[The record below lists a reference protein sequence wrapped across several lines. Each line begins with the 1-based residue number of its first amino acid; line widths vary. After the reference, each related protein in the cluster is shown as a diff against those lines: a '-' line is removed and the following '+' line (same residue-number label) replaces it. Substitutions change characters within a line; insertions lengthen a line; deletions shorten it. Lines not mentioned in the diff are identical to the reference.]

1 LSNAEWGGKAQQ
13 PAKSRLFS
21 FPLDRS
27 AAVATILVT
36 FFSHPESIVSLI
48 AQKFY
53 TALAHVQARKCRT
66 GGASDG
72 HFGRVFEAVSEIGR
86 GLAGKPSK
94 QIRLAFYEKFQ
105 SYGIDPATIMLLVQL
120 ALLIYRALE
129 AAGYFEQAEGFQS
142 VANARSIIGEI

>member
-1 LSNAEWGGKAQQ
+1 M
-13 PAKSRLFS
+13 
-21 FPLDRS
+21 
-27 AAVATILVT
+27 
-36 FFSHPESIVSLI
+36 SLI
-48 AQKFY
+48 EQKYY

-86 GLAGKPSK
+86 GLADKPSK

-120 ALLIYRALE
+120 ALLIYKALQ
-129 AAGYFEQAEGFQS
+129 AAGYFDQAEGFQS
-142 VANARSIIGEI
+142 VGNARSIIGEI

>member
-1 LSNAEWGGKAQQ
+1 
-13 PAKSRLFS
+13 LFL
-21 FPLDRS
+21 LDRS
-27 AAVATILVT
+27 TLAVTIRET

-48 AQKFY
+48 EQKYY

-86 GLAGKPSK
+86 GLADKPSK

-142 VANARSIIGEI
+142 VGNARSIIGDL

>member
-1 LSNAEWGGKAQQ
+1 
-13 PAKSRLFS
+13 
-21 FPLDRS
+21 
-27 AAVATILVT
+27 
-36 FFSHPESIVSLI
+36 VSLI
-48 AQKFY
+48 EQKYY

-120 ALLIYRALE
+120 ALLIYKALK
-129 AAGYFEQAEGFQS
+129 AGRLVRPLKCDRCRTRCYPDAHHFDYIKRLEVKWLCRKCHSNEHH
-142 VANARSIIGEI
+142 